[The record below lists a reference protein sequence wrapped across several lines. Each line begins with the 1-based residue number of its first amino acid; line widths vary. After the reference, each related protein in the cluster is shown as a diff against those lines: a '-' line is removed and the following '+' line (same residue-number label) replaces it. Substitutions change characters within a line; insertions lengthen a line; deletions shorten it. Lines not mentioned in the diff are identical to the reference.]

1 MIERAIVNVSRLL
14 KHRKLHLLL
23 SFFAVEA
30 IHLVDKSAT
39 IRLHVQA
46 HRELAEPESVDE
58 ANRVVDMRRHR
69 QSVEF
74 GAEAE
79 TNPDSYT

>member
-1 MIERAIVNVSRLL
+1 MARLL
-14 KHRKLHLLL
+14 KTRKLHLLL

-30 IHLVDKSAT
+30 IHLVDKSAA

-46 HRELAEPESVDE
+46 HRELAESESVE
-58 ANRVVDMRRHR
+58 QANRGVDVRRPR
-69 QSVEF
+69 QSVEL

-79 TNPDSYT
+79 TNPDSCT